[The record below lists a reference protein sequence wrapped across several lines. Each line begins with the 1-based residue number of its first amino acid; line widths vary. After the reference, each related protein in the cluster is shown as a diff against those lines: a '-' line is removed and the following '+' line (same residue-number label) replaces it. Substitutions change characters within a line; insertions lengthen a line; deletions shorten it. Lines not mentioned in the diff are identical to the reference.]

1 MLTVTPKASEKIHD
15 LMRETPG
22 EAEAL
27 RVRVVS
33 GGCSGLSYGLNFEKD
48 TAPDDQVFETNG
60 VRIIV
65 DPRSA
70 LYLEGV
76 EIDYVEGLQGSGFK
90 IANPNAKSSCGCGE
104 SFKV

>member
-1 MLTVTPKASEKIHD
+1 MLTVTMKASEKIQD

-22 EAEAL
+22 EADAL

-33 GGCSGLSYGLNFEKD
+33 GGCSGLSYGLNFERE
-48 TAPDDQVFETNG
+48 AQPDDHVFESNG
-60 VRIIV
+60 VRVYV

-70 LYLEGV
+70 LYLDGV
-76 EIDYVEGLQGSGFK
+76 EIDYVEGLQGAGFK

>member
-1 MLTVTPKASEKIHD
+1 MLKVTPKASEKIQD
-15 LMRETPG
+15 LMRDSG
-22 EAEAL
+22 GAEAL
-27 RVRVVS
+27 RVRVMS

-48 TAPDDQVFETNG
+48 SEPDDQVFETSG
-60 VRIIV
+60 IRVFV

-70 LYLEGV
+70 LYLDGV
-76 EIDYVEGLQGSGFK
+76 EIDYVESLQGSGFK

>member
-1 MLTVTPKASEKIHD
+1 MLTVTPKASEKIQD
-15 LMRETPG
+15 LMRDSG
-22 EAEAL
+22 GAEAL

-33 GGCSGLSYGLNFEKD
+33 GGCSGLSYGLNFEKE
-48 TAPDDQVFETNG
+48 ALPDDHVIETNG
-60 VRIIV
+60 IRVYV

-70 LYLEGV
+70 MYLTGV
-76 EIDYVEGLQGSGFK
+76 EIDFVESLQGSGFK

>member
-1 MLTVTPKASEKIHD
+1 LTVTPKASEKIQD
-15 LMRETPG
+15 LMRDSG
-22 EAEAL
+22 GAEAL

-33 GGCSGLSYGLNFEKD
+33 GGCSGLSYGLNFEKE
-48 TAPDDQVFETNG
+48 ALPDDQVFETNG
-60 VRIIV
+60 VRVYV

-70 LYLEGV
+70 VYLTGV
-76 EIDYVEGLQGSGFK
+76 EIDFVESLQGSGFK